1 MLFRNQRISITQ
13 IQWII
18 WILLFGVNVITLLRF
33 DSFTQSVAYS
43 TIMITSYMIIIYG
56 NASFLI
62 PKLFQQDRKLL
73 YFIGAIILLGV
84 AAWYRTGAT
93 LWAYN
98 KFFAVKAESLKWI
111 DVFRAMSSTLLIYFT
126 SILFYISLHY
136 FRLREQQ
143 EAMQRQQLEAELNL
157 LKAQV
162 QPHFLFNTLNNIY
175 FYAQRE
181 SPLTAALLEKLS
193 LIMRYFVDEAPK
205 NKISLQTEIN
215 FIKNYID
222 LEKTRMRYSL
232 EVDFAEKLISSDIQV
247 PPMLIIPLVENVFK
261 HGIDKRKED
270 NFILIEIK
278 EQQEKLQITVRNRIA
293 QNNIEEQ
300 SGRGLANLKNRLTL
314 LFDHQF
320 SLNSGPATDNIYTSV
335 LSIPL

>member
-1 MLFRNQRISITQ
+1 MLFRNQRISLAQ

-33 DSFTQSVAYS
+33 DSFAQSVVYS
-43 TIMITSYMIIIYG
+43 FIMITSYMIIIYG

-73 YFIGAIILLGV
+73 YFIGVIILLV
-84 AAWYRTGAT
+84 TAAWYRTGTT

-98 KFFAVKAESLKWI
+98 SFFTDKPETLKWLDI
-111 DVFRAMSSTLLIYFT
+111 LRGMSSTLLIYFT

-193 LIMRYFVDEAPK
+193 QIMRYFVDEAPK
-205 NKISLQTEIN
+205 HTIPLETEVD

-222 LEKTRMRYSL
+222 LEKARMRYPL
-232 EVDFAEKLISSDIQV
+232 ESSFKETLSSSDIQV

-270 NFILIEIK
+270 NFISIDIE
-278 EQQEKLQITVRNRIA
+278 EQNGKLQVTVRNRIA
-293 QNNIEEQ
+293 GNQLDDQ
-300 SGRGLANLKNRLTL
+300 RGSGLANLKNRLAL
-314 LFDHQF
+314 LFGHQY
-320 SLNSGPATDNIYTSV
+320 SLNSSPTSEHIYVSV